1 MTMAEV
7 KNQGEALTDITL
19 RALLEA
25 GVHFGHQTQR
35 WNPKMKKFIFMEKN
49 GIYILDLQKTLA
61 MLEKARKLVR
71 DTVGRGGYVLFIGT
85 KKQAKDIIVKAAADC
100 GQHYVTERW
109 LGGMLTNF
117 MTIRRSIGR
126 LQELERM
133 MTETSFDLIG
143 KKERLRLDK
152 ERERLLKVFV
162 GIKGMDQLPAV
173 IYVVDTVKE
182 KIAVSEAQK
191 LGIPVIGVVDTN
203 SDPDFVSHPIPAND
217 DAIRSIQ
224 LLTEA
229 IADAVKEGATRSRA
243 NEARIEKAQM
253 EALMDREDA
262 VPRPR
267 AAVPEE
273 TPAVAEE

>member
-1 MTMAEV
+1 MADV
-7 KNQGEALTDITL
+7 TL

-71 DTVGRGGYVLFIGT
+71 ETVGRGGYVLFVGT
-85 KKQAKDIIVKAAADC
+85 KKQAKAIIEQSAADC

-117 MTIRRSIGR
+117 STIRRSIGR

-162 GIKGMDQLPAV
+162 GIKGMDQLPSV
-173 IYVVDTVKE
+173 IFVVDTVKE
-182 KIAVSEAQK
+182 KIAVSEAEK
-191 LGIPVIGVVDTN
+191 LGIPVVGVVDTN
-203 SDPDFVSHPIPAND
+203 SDPDSVSHPIPAND

-229 IADAVKEGATRSRA
+229 IADAVKEGAARSRA
-243 NEARIEKAQM
+243 NDARTEKAQM
-253 EALMDREDA
+253 EALMEREEPPHRGA
-262 VPRPR
+262 R
-267 AAVPEE
+267 ASVQEE
-273 TPAVAEE
+273 TPAVAKE

>member
-1 MTMAEV
+1 
-7 KNQGEALTDITL
+7 
-19 RALLEA
+19 
-25 GVHFGHQTQR
+25 
-35 WNPKMKKFIFMEKN
+35 MKKFIFMEKN

-71 DTVGRGGYVLFIGT
+71 ETVNRGGYVLFVGT
-85 KKQAKDIIVKAAADC
+85 KKQAKGIIEKAAADC

-133 MTETSFDLIG
+133 MNETSFDLIG

-162 GIKGMDQLPAV
+162 GIKNMDQLPAV
-173 IYVVDTVKE
+173 IFVVDTVKE
-182 KIAVSEAQK
+182 KIAVSEALK
-191 LGIPVIGVVDTN
+191 LGIPVVGVVDTN
-203 SDPDFVSHPIPAND
+203 SDPSTVSHPIPAND

-229 IADAVKEGATRSRA
+229 IADSVKEGAARSRA
-243 NEARIEKAQM
+243 NEVRLEKAQV
-253 EALMDREDA
+253 EALMDREEPPHRSA
-262 VPRPR
+262 PAPVR
-267 AAVPEE
+267 EE
-273 TPAVAEE
+273 TPAIAKE

>member
-1 MTMAEV
+1 MTMAEEQP
-7 KNQGEALTDITL
+7 KEKILSDITL

-35 WNPKMKKFIFMEKN
+35 WNPKMKKYIFMEKN

-61 MLEKARKLVR
+61 MLEKACKLVR
-71 DTVGRGGYVLFIGT
+71 DTVNRGGYVLFVGT
-85 KKQAKDIIVKAAADC
+85 KKQAKGIIEKSAADC

-117 MTIRRSIGR
+117 STIRKSIGR
-126 LQELERM
+126 LQELERIM
-133 MTETSFDLIG
+133 DETSFDLIG

-162 GIKGMDQLPAV
+162 GIKNMDQLPAV
-173 IYVVDTVKE
+173 IFVVDTVKE
-182 KIAVSEAQK
+182 KIAVSEAYK
-191 LGIPVIGVVDTN
+191 LGIPVVGVVDTN
-203 SDPDFVSHPIPAND
+203 SDPELISHPIPAND

-229 IADAVKEGATRSRA
+229 VAEAVKEGAARSRA
-243 NEARIEKAQM
+243 NESRVEKAQM
-253 EALMDREDA
+253 EALMDREEPP
-262 VPRPR
+262 VR
-267 AAVPEE
+267 ARAPIPEE
-273 TPAVAEE
+273 TPAVAKE

>member
-1 MTMAEV
+1 MAEETTKENV
-7 KNQGEALTDITL
+7 LTEITL

-49 GIYILDLQKTLA
+49 GIYILDLQKTLV

-71 DTVGRGGYVLFIGT
+71 DTVSRGGYVLFVGT
-85 KKQAKDIIVKAAADC
+85 KKQAKGIIEQSAADC

-117 MTIRRSIGR
+117 STIRRSIGR
-126 LQELERM
+126 LQELERVM
-133 MTETSFDLIG
+133 NETSFDLIG

-162 GIKGMDQLPAV
+162 GIKNMDQLPAV
-173 IYVVDTVKE
+173 IFVVDTVKE
-182 KIAVSEAQK
+182 KIAVSEAHK
-191 LGIPVIGVVDTN
+191 LGIPVVGVVDTN
-203 SDPDFVSHPIPAND
+203 SDPSFISHPIPAND

-224 LLTEA
+224 ILTEA
-229 IADAVKEGATRSRA
+229 MAESVKEGASRSRA
-243 NEARIEKAQM
+243 NEARIEKAQV
-253 EALMDREDA
+253 EALLDREEPSHRGGA
-262 VPRPR
+262 R
-267 AAVPEE
+267 ATVPEE
-273 TPAVAEE
+273 TPAVAKE

>member
-1 MTMAEV
+1 V
-7 KNQGEALTDITL
+7 S
-19 RALLEA
+19 
-25 GVHFGHQTQR
+25 
-35 WNPKMKKFIFMEKN
+35 
-49 GIYILDLQKTLA
+49 
-61 MLEKARKLVR
+61 
-71 DTVGRGGYVLFIGT
+71 RGGYVLFVGT
-85 KKQAKDIIVKAAADC
+85 KKQAKNIIEQSAVGC

-117 MTIRRSIGR
+117 PTIRRSIGR

-133 MTETSFDLIG
+133 MNETSFDLIG

-162 GIKGMDQLPAV
+162 GIKGMDQLPSV
-173 IYVVDTVKE
+173 VFVVDTVKE

-191 LGIPVIGVVDTN
+191 LGIPLVGIVDTN

-229 IADAVKEGATRSRA
+229 VADAVREGAARSRA
-243 NEARIEKAQM
+243 VEARAEKA
-253 EALMDREDA
+253 EIEELMDREEA
-262 VPRPR
+262 PRRPR
-267 AAVPEE
+267 ASVPEE
-273 TPAVAEE
+273 TPAVAKE

>member
-1 MTMAEV
+1 LA
-7 KNQGEALTDITL
+7 DITL
-19 RALLEA
+19 RDLLEA

-71 DTVGRGGYVLFIGT
+71 ETVNRGGYVLFVGT
-85 KKQAKDIIVKAAADC
+85 KKQAKGIIEKSAADC

-133 MTETSFDLIG
+133 MNETSFDLIG

-173 IYVVDTVKE
+173 IFVVDTVKE

-191 LGIPVIGVVDTN
+191 LGIPVVGVVDTN
-203 SDPDFVSHPIPAND
+203 SDPSFVSHPIPAND

-229 IADAVKEGATRSRA
+229 IADAVKEGAARSRA
-243 NEARIEKAQM
+243 NDARAEKAQI
-253 EALMDREDA
+253 EALMDREEPA
-262 VPRPR
+262 QRNPR
-267 AAVPEE
+267 AASVPEE
-273 TPAVAEE
+273 TPAVAKE